1 MRKGFYSVR
10 KSNQTKNVNI
20 DLFPYADSVISH
32 MQSECRSKTVCNC
45 QTALRALRRYLESE
59 CPGLKGRL
67 PLRSLMPDVIEGF
80 HRYHLRQGLCENTIR
95 EYLRSLR
102 SVVNRMIGS
111 GLPLRGDL
119 FSRVST
125 TAVPARSVT
134 LSERD
139 MRRIYNAPLRL
150 GSREAQAR
158 DLAVFSYL
166 SGGIPY
172 SDLVRLRDCDYDAGT
187 NCLTFRRH
195 KTGVTVSLRLTTEA
209 LRIWRRYYCVGGP
222 YHFGLLASNGRR
234 DAERDYANSLA
245 CYNRALDRMAKQ
257 CGVTAKVTSYA
268 FRHAY
273 ASVAHNEY
281 DAPISIISA
290 SLGHRSER
298 TTAIYISRVDNGKS
312 LKIRQKME
320 RGLTGSGGATG
331 STKKCA
337 PISNR

>member
-20 DLFPYADSVISH
+20 DLIPYADSVLSR
-32 MQSECRSKTVCNC
+32 MRAGCRPKTVYNC
-45 QTALRALRRYLESE
+45 QTALRALLRYLESE
-59 CPGLKGRL
+59 RPGLKGRL
-67 PLRSLMPDVIEGF
+67 PVRCLTPDVIDSF
-80 HRYHLRQGLCENTIR
+80 RRYLLRRGLCENTIR

-102 SVVNRMIGS
+102 SVVNRLIGS

-125 TAVPARSVT
+125 TAVAARSVT
-134 LSERD
+134 LCERD
-139 MRRIYNAPLRL
+139 MRRIYNAPLRP
-150 GSREAQAR
+150 GSREARAR

-172 SDLVRLRDCDYDAGT
+172 SDLARLKDCDYDASS

-195 KTGVTVSLRLTTEA
+195 KTGVAVSLRLTAEA
-209 LRIWRRYYCVGGP
+209 LRIWRRYYCAGGS
-222 YHFGLLASNGRR
+222 YHFGLLSGTDGR

-245 CYNRALDRMAKQ
+245 CYNRALDRMARQ
-257 CGVTAKVTSYA
+257 CGVSTKVTSYA

-273 ASVAHNEY
+273 ASVARNEY

-320 RGLTGSGGATG
+320 RGLTGSCGAPGG
-331 STKKCA
+331 TKKSP